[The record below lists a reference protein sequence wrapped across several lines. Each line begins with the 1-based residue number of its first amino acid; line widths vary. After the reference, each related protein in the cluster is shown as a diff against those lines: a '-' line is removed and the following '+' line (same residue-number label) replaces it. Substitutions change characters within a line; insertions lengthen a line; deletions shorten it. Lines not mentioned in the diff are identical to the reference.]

1 MAATR
6 KSAKQKLL
14 QDTFKKSR
22 EAARKK
28 PANPEQEL
36 ADCREALEAMRQN
49 LRLATADIASR
60 GLLVET
66 AVNDSHGKMSKVDRI
81 NPSIKIQ
88 REAMRAISNLKKQ
101 IAGLEE
107 EEKAR
112 EQKKKDEDGRSEFS
126 RFERPHDEDEEE
138 SKEFPRH

>member
-1 MAATR
+1 VAATR

-22 EAARKK
+22 EEARKK
-28 PANPEQEL
+28 PVNPEQEL
-36 ADCREALEAMRQN
+36 ADCREALEAMKQN
-49 LRLATADIASR
+49 LRLATADIAQR

-66 AVNDSHGKMSKVDRI
+66 VVTDSHGKVSKVDRI
-81 NPSIKIQ
+81 NPSLKIQ
-88 REAMRAISNLKKQ
+88 REAMRAINNLKKQ

-112 EQKKKDEDGRSEFS
+112 EQKKKDEEDASEF
-126 RFERPHDEDEEE
+126 
-138 SKEFPRH
+138 KM

>member
-1 MAATR
+1 VAATR
-6 KSAKQKLL
+6 KSVQQKLL
-14 QDTFKKSR
+14 QDTFKKNR
-22 EAARKK
+22 EEARKK

-36 ADCREALEAMRQN
+36 ADCREALEAMKQN
-49 LRLATADIASR
+49 QRLATVDILQR
-60 GLLVET
+60 GLMVET
-66 AVNDSHGKMSKVDRI
+66 AVTDSHGKVAKVDRI

-112 EQKKKDEDGRSEFS
+112 EQKKKDEESYSQFR
-126 RFERPHDEDEEE
+126 RPDDEDDD
-138 SKEFPRH
+138 EFKV

>member
-1 MAATR
+1 VAATR
-6 KSAKQKLL
+6 KSKQQKLL

-22 EAARKK
+22 EEARKK
-28 PANPEQEL
+28 PANPEEEL
-36 ADCREALEAMRQN
+36 ADCREALEAMKQN
-49 LRLATADIASR
+49 LRLATADIAQR

-66 AVNDSHGKMSKVDRI
+66 AVTDSHGKVSTVDRI

-112 EQKKKDEDGRSEFS
+112 EEEKKRAEGRSEFS
-126 RFERPHDEDEEE
+126 RFEMAPDEN
-138 SKEFPRH
+138 EFKMH

>member
-22 EAARKK
+22 EEARKK

-36 ADCREALEAMRQN
+36 ADCREALEAMKQN
-49 LRLATADIASR
+49 LRLATADIAER

-66 AVNDSHGKMSKVDRI
+66 AVTDSHGKVSRVDRI
-81 NPSIKIQ
+81 NPSLKIQ
-88 REAMRAISNLKKQ
+88 REAMRAIGNLKKQ
-101 IAGLEE
+101 IIGLEE
-107 EEKAR
+107 EETAR
-112 EQKKKDEDGRSEFS
+112 EKKKEN
-126 RFERPHDEDEEE
+126 EETV
-138 SKEFPRH
+138 SKEFARPA

>member
-14 QDTFKKSR
+14 QDTFKRSR
-22 EAARKK
+22 EDARKK
-28 PANPEQEL
+28 PASPEQEL

-49 LRLATADIASR
+49 LQLATADIASR

-66 AVNDSHGKMSKVDRI
+66 TVTDSHGKTSKVDRI
-81 NPSIKIQ
+81 NPSLKIQ

-112 EQKKKDEDGRSEFS
+112 EQKKKDEDSYSQFR
-126 RFERPHDEDEEE
+126 RPDDEDDD
-138 SKEFPRH
+138 

>member
-6 KSAKQKLL
+6 KSVQQKLL

-22 EAARKK
+22 EEARKK

-36 ADCREALEAMRQN
+36 ADCREALEAMKQN
-49 LRLATADIASR
+49 LRLATADIAGR

-66 AVNDSHGKMSKVDRI
+66 VVTDSHGKVSKVDRI
-81 NPSIKIQ
+81 NPSLKIQ
-88 REAMRAISNLKKQ
+88 REAMRAINNLKKQ

-107 EEKAR
+107 EAR
-112 EQKKKDEDGRSEFS
+112 DKQKKE
-126 RFERPHDEDEEE
+126 HEE
-138 SKEFPRH
+138 SESTEFQRPD

>member
-1 MAATR
+1 MQ
-6 KSAKQKLL
+6 QKLL
-14 QDTFKKSR
+14 QDTFKKNR
-22 EAARKK
+22 EEARKK

-36 ADCREALEAMRQN
+36 ADCREALEAMKQN
-49 LRLATADIASR
+49 QRLATVDILQR
-60 GLLVET
+60 GLMVET
-66 AVNDSHGKMSKVDRI
+66 AVTDSHGKVAKVDRI

-112 EQKKKDEDGRSEFS
+112 EQKKKDEESYSQFR
-126 RFERPHDEDEEE
+126 RPDDEDDD
-138 SKEFPRH
+138 EFKV

>member
-1 MAATR
+1 VAATR

-22 EAARKK
+22 EEARTK

-49 LRLATADIASR
+49 LQLATADIASR

-66 AVNDSHGKMSKVDRI
+66 VITDSHGKVSKVDRI
-81 NPSIKIQ
+81 NPSLKIQ
-88 REAMRAISNLKKQ
+88 REAMRAINNLKKQ

-112 EQKKKDEDGRSEFS
+112 EQKKKDEEDSSEF
-126 RFERPHDEDEEE
+126 RM
-138 SKEFPRH
+138 

>member
-14 QDTFKKSR
+14 QDTFKRSR
-22 EAARKK
+22 EEARKK

-36 ADCREALEAMRQN
+36 ADCREALEAMKQN
-49 LRLATADIASR
+49 LRLATADIAGR

-66 AVNDSHGKMSKVDRI
+66 VVTDSHGRVSKVDRI
-81 NPSIKIQ
+81 NPSLKIQ

-107 EEKAR
+107 EAR
-112 EQKKKDEDGRSEFS
+112 ERQKKE
-126 RFERPHDEDEEE
+126 HEEGE
-138 SKEFPRH
+138 SKEFERP

>member
-1 MAATR
+1 VAATG
-6 KSAKQKLL
+6 KSTKQKLL

-36 ADCREALEAMRQN
+36 ADCREALEAMKQN

-66 AVNDSHGKMSKVDRI
+66 AVTDSHGKVSKVDRI
-81 NPSIKIQ
+81 NPSLKIQ
-88 REAMRAISNLKKQ
+88 REAMRAINNLKKQ
-101 IAGLEE
+101 ITGLEE
-107 EEKAR
+107 EAR
-112 EQKKKDEDGRSEFS
+112 ERQKKKN
-126 RFERPHDEDEEE
+126 EE
-138 SKEFPRH
+138 SESTEFDRQ

>member
-6 KSAKQKLL
+6 KSVKQKLL
-14 QDTFKKSR
+14 QDTFRRSR
-22 EAARKK
+22 EEARKK

-36 ADCREALEAMRQN
+36 ADCREALEAMKQN
-49 LRLATADIASR
+49 LRLATADIAGR

-66 AVNDSHGKMSKVDRI
+66 VVTDSHGKVSKVDRI
-81 NPSIKIQ
+81 NPSLKIQ

-107 EEKAR
+107 EAR
-112 EQKKKDEDGRSEFS
+112 ERQKKE
-126 RFERPHDEDEEE
+126 HEEGE
-138 SKEFPRH
+138 SKEFERP

>member
-22 EAARKK
+22 EEARKK
-28 PANPEQEL
+28 PANPEEEL
-36 ADCREALEAMRQN
+36 ADCREALEAMKQN
-49 LRLATADIASR
+49 LRLATADIAGR

-66 AVNDSHGKMSKVDRI
+66 VVTDSHGKVSKVDRI
-81 NPSIKIQ
+81 NPSLKIQ

-101 IAGLEE
+101 IDELEE

-112 EQKKKDEDGRSEFS
+112 EQKKKDAEDFK
-126 RFERPHDEDEEE
+126 RFEFDRDAED
-138 SKEFPRH
+138 

>member
-1 MAATR
+1 VAGSR
-6 KSAKQKLL
+6 KSVQQKLL

-22 EAARKK
+22 EEARKK

-36 ADCREALEAMRQN
+36 ADCREALEAMKQN

-66 AVNDSHGKMSKVDRI
+66 VVTDSHGKVSKVDRI
-81 NPSIKIQ
+81 NPSLKIQ
-88 REAMRAISNLKKQ
+88 REAMRAINNLKKQ

-112 EQKKKDEDGRSEFS
+112 EQKKKNAEDSNEF
-126 RFERPHDEDEEE
+126 RFERD
-138 SKEFPRH
+138 